1 MKNTKILLSSHL
13 SIRKALLV
21 FLLLVSMLGMFLI
34 DLNFFSDFTLP
45 QSKIVITLDLLS
57 SMFSILF
64 VLCCFGLNLYKP
76 HDHSYVELTNDYP
89 FDHCVQSYN
98 KNLDCNTQSSTFS
111 GGPPSNVYRNVNKNR
126 VGQLYSSFSLGKIR
140 HFSSCYHRNA
150 ELYSDSSP
158 FNFPVEYKYNDNSKR
173 DKIVITIDVWVV
185 RDIDLFVAN
194 FIKSVSYN
202 HFSVFIKIRHDGD
215 LYKMAGAQFGF
226 IFTNVEQLYD
236 LHKSIIKRMDRVLEG
251 YNISDEF
258 VNYIQI
264 VLYTVNPVFIAEYK
278 LDKSD
283 IINKRISNNQVRL
296 VDSIKE
302 VPVTINFKDVLNPI
316 VCEIRDGYITNI
328 PVNIKGDIV
337 NFLDLIK
344 KQNKVLV
351 LRKSNKKEIIHEF
364 DKDWVF
370 YLVDSVRP
378 YVLAHKHINTRTIK
392 KIRYSLFQ
400 GVMIDC
406 ITDHIGENDVV
417 VRHYNNYIINIV
429 NNKVINIKYNMNLI
443 PIKRIINNN
452 LSFTENP
459 NIGVIDFETIEC
471 RDGVNR
477 VYCLGFK
484 TNLDKKPVTYF
495 IEEHNNYDDYDRIML
510 KFIDE
515 LLRSKYKD
523 VTFYCHNL
531 SGFDVHFMLGVL
543 LRYNALCV
551 SDEQNTKYTTNFV
564 FRDKNIIKIIVSKN
578 INGTNR
584 KFTIQDSLAILV
596 GSQRDL
602 CRAFEVETQKTD
614 FPYLFLH
621 ERNLGYLGNTPEI
634 SFYEGLTK
642 NDYKL
647 INKSNWSFKDESI
660 KYLENDLDGLHQI
673 LVKANKSLFLN
684 YGLDITNSL
693 TISSLAMSLYHT
705 NYYTK
710 ANIPLIKN
718 AQIYR
723 DIKLAYYGGITEVY
737 KPYGTNLNYYD
748 VNSLY
753 PYASL
758 NDMPGSVC
766 YREEYINDVVNI
778 QDLFGFYY
786 CEITCKDNYLGLLPV
801 RESTGLIF
809 PVGKWTGW
817 YFSEELKFAYEN
829 GYGIKVLN
837 GYSFNRESDVFS
849 SYVNDVYTH
858 KANAKTKTEKAIAK
872 SLLNNLLGRFGISLS
887 KPTAVIVNEKTFN
900 EMSCR
905 YKINSYTELSDDK
918 YLVSYIPKLDHDVIK
933 SHNLSITK
941 LVSKYGDKESTSHS
955 STSVAISAAVN
966 SYARIHISKIKL
978 LILNSG
984 GKIYYSDTDSIVTD
998 LKLPDTMVH
1007 KNELGKL
1014 KLEHE
1019 ISKSIFISGKSYA
1032 LITNN
1037 DQFVNK
1043 YKGLKSS
1050 SLTWQD
1056 YTDLLNNIP
1065 TTGIKRY
1072 GKKYHKEGY
1081 VKIIDKIMNLD
1092 YDVYKRRIKI
1102 FKNGMWVDTK
1112 PININR
1118 IDTSLIIYNTPPLF
1132 CKKIGNLI
1140 VLLVELL
1147 VKLKFGVNPKSITIL
1162 YKLPHSITKWLVL
1175 CILPISYSFYLLTH
1189 YADNEED
1196 NRTESTSS
1204 ITMSD
1209 TLINDEVDLEKKDS
1223 LWDKLG
1229 LAEIKHWR
1237 IPDIKIDL
1245 FKYKEIEETRL
1256 VYTEK
1261 TRELNQTWDI
1271 ITKRL
1276 IERTIENKES
1286 VKFDNR
1292 KELMDYMEFLLK
1304 DKDDWVKTK
1313 LLDKLSDNSEFLNH
1327 LVKQKNDRIDSF
1339 MIDPTVY
1346 YKKK

>member
-1 MKNTKILLSSHL
+1 MKKNNIILLSSHL
-13 SIRKALLV
+13 SVRKALLV
-21 FLLLVSMLGMFLI
+21 FLLLVALLGMFLTDI
-34 DLNFFSDFTLP
+34 NFFCDYALP
-45 QSKIVITLDLLS
+45 FGITLDSVSFVFSLL
-57 SMFSILF
+57 FG
-64 VLCCFGLNLYKP
+64 LCCVGLTWYKLYG
-76 HDHSYVELTNDYP
+76 VEETNENIPDS
-89 FDHCVQSYN
+89 CIQIYN
-98 KNLDCNTQSSTFS
+98 KNLNCKKQSSSFIV
-111 GGPPSNVYRNVNKNR
+111 GDNVYRNVNKNR
-126 VGQLYSSFSLGKIR
+126 VGLLSSSFSIGTIR
-140 HFSSCYHRNA
+140 YFSSCFHRNV
-150 ELYSDSSP
+150 ELHSDSTP
-158 FNFPVEYKYNDNSKR
+158 FNYPVEYKYSDNIKR
-173 DKIVITIDVWVV
+173 DKRVITMDVWCV
-185 RDIDLFVAN
+185 RDIDLFLTN
-194 FIKSVSYN
+194 FIKYVSYN

-226 IFTNVEQLYD
+226 IYTNYEQLYD
-236 LHKSIIKRMDRVLEG
+236 FQKSILKRIDSVLED

-283 IINKRISNNQVRL
+283 IINKKISLNQVRL

-302 VPVTINFKDVLNPI
+302 IPVTINFKDVLNPI

-328 PVNIKGDIV
+328 PVSIKGDVV

-344 KQNKVLV
+344 KQNKVLL
-351 LRKSNKKEIIHEF
+351 LRKSNKDELIHTF

-370 YLVDSVRP
+370 YLVDGIRP
-378 YVLAHKHINTRTIK
+378 HILAHKHINICTIK
-392 KIRYSLFQ
+392 KVRYSLFQ
-400 GVMIDC
+400 GVLIDC

-417 VRHYNNYIINIV
+417 VRYYNNYIINIV
-429 NNKVINIKYNMNLI
+429 NNKIINMKYNMNLI
-443 PIKRIINNN
+443 PIKRTINNN

-471 RDGVNR
+471 RDGINR

-484 TNLDKKPVTYF
+484 TNLDTKPVTYY
-495 IEEHNNYDDYDRIML
+495 IEEHRNYEDYDRLML
-510 KFIDE
+510 KFINE

-543 LRYNALCV
+543 LRYNDLCV
-551 SDEQNTKYTTNFV
+551 LDDKNSKYKISCV
-564 FRDKNIIKIIVSKN
+564 FRDKNIIKITVSKN

-602 CRAFEVETQKTD
+602 CKAFEVETQKTD

-621 ERNLGYLGNTPEI
+621 ECNLGYLGNTPEI

-642 NDYKL
+642 DDYKL
-647 INKSNWSFKDESI
+647 INKSNWSFKNESI

-705 NYYTK
+705 KYYTK

-718 AQIYR
+718 TQIYR

-737 KPYGTNLNYYD
+737 KPYGTNLYYYD

-766 YREEYINDVVNI
+766 YREEYINDFVNI
-778 QDLFGFYY
+778 QDLFGFYN
-786 CEITCKDNYLGLLPV
+786 CEIICEDNYLGLLPV

-817 YFSEELKFAYEN
+817 YFSEELKFAHEN
-829 GYGIKVLN
+829 GYNIKVLN

-849 SYVNDVYTH
+849 SYVNDVYKH

-887 KPTAVIVNEKTFN
+887 KPAVVIVNAKTFN
-900 EMSCR
+900 EMSCK
-905 YKINSYTELSDDK
+905 YKINSYIELSDNK
-918 YLVSYIPKLDHDVIK
+918 YMVSYIPKLDHNVIT

-955 STSVAISAAVN
+955 STSVAMSAAVN

-1032 LITNN
+1032 LITKEG
-1037 DQFVNK
+1037 QFVNK

-1050 SLTWQD
+1050 SLNWQD
-1056 YTDLLNNIP
+1056 YTDLLNNIS
-1065 TTGIKRY
+1065 TTGVKRY

-1092 YDVYKRRIKI
+1092 YDVYKRRIKL
-1102 FKNGMWVDTK
+1102 FNDGMWVDTK
-1112 PININR
+1112 PIKINR
-1118 IDTSLIIYNTPPLF
+1118 IDTSLIIYKTPPLF
-1132 CKKIGNLI
+1132 
-1140 VLLVELL
+1140 
-1147 VKLKFGVNPKSITIL
+1147 
-1162 YKLPHSITKWLVL
+1162 
-1175 CILPISYSFYLLTH
+1175 LLTKGGV
-1189 YADNEED
+1189 
-1196 NRTESTSS
+1196 
-1204 ITMSD
+1204 I
-1209 TLINDEVDLEKKDS
+1209 
-1223 LWDKLG
+1223 
-1229 LAEIKHWR
+1229 
-1237 IPDIKIDL
+1237 
-1245 FKYKEIEETRL
+1245 
-1256 VYTEK
+1256 
-1261 TRELNQTWDI
+1261 
-1271 ITKRL
+1271 
-1276 IERTIENKES
+1276 
-1286 VKFDNR
+1286 
-1292 KELMDYMEFLLK
+1292 LL
-1304 DKDDWVKTK
+1304 
-1313 LLDKLSDNSEFLNH
+1313 
-1327 LVKQKNDRIDSF
+1327 
-1339 MIDPTVY
+1339 Y
-1346 YKKK
+1346 Y